1 MKRSDTLP
9 LGVDLGATRVRI
21 VLAERRS
28 TGKVHLIA
36 AASRDAG
43 DDPSTAIAEA
53 RIELGTH
60 ERRCVLGIAAPHALL
75 RETVFPLMRSA
86 ERRRAARFEAARLA
100 AFPIDDG
107 SLRIVSVENG
117 TYVIGAACR
126 SVLAKRVSTVR
137 RAGLRPV
144 AVDDAAY
151 ALMRVF
157 PTCDAII
164 DAGRSGTSLV
174 IARSGIPFVRR
185 FAIGGGELTVAVAGA
200 LGISESQAEER
211 KCTIGMAG
219 AGDDARDALID
230 KLASSLIDY
239 RANANEPVRSVALT
253 GNGARLAGLRE
264 ALERAV
270 AIPVSVAPLPDDV
283 SGTLPSDVLRAAA
296 PDWALA
302 FGLALWDDAA

>member
-1 MKRSDTLP
+1 MKRGDTLP
-9 LGVDLGATRVRI
+9 LGIDLGTTRVR
-21 VLAERRS
+21 VALAERRP
-28 TGKVHLIA
+28 TGKVHLVA
-36 AASRDAG
+36 AASRHAG
-43 DDPSTAIAEA
+43 NDPATAIAEA
-53 RIELGTH
+53 RNELGTR

-86 ERRRAARFEAARLA
+86 ERRRAARFEAARFA
-100 AFPIDDG
+100 AFPIDDTT
-107 SLRIVSVENG
+107 LRIVARENG
-117 TYVIGAACR
+117 AYVIGAARR
-126 SVLAKRVSTVR
+126 SLLAERVNTAR

-157 PTCDAII
+157 PRVDAII

-174 IARSGIPFVRR
+174 IARPGIPFVRR
-185 FAIGGGELTVAVAGA
+185 FAIGGGELTAAVAGA
-200 LGISESQAEER
+200 LGVSASQAEER

-219 AGDDARDALID
+219 AGDAARDALID
-230 KLASSLIDY
+230 ELVSTLTEF
-239 RANANEPVRSVALT
+239 RANANEPVRSIALT
-253 GNGARLAGLRE
+253 GNGARLAGLGE
-264 ALERAV
+264 ALERAI

-283 SGTLPSDVLRAAA
+283 SGALPSDVLRAAA